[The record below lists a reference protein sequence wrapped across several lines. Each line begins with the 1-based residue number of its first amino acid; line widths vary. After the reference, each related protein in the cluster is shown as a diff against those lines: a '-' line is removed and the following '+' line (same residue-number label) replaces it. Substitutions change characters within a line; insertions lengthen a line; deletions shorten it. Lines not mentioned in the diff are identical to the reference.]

1 MAGNKFDA
9 IKEMIGPA
17 SKLASIFTMPVGQK
31 GGVADLMTNIMSMY
45 QIPMGRSR

>member
-31 GGVADLMTNIMSMY
+31 GGVADLMTNM
-45 QIPMGRSR
+45 